1 MLLKSDIETSKKVI
15 QEIKVEISEIKS
27 EIQKPTVQE
36 FVNSGA
42 FLENQSVMENS
53 RPAEISPM
61 KILGELLS
69 FLRREKSMS
78 ALMLARQ
85 ISKIEID
92 GKVAVIFSD
101 DDEIQALQKNDRFRA
116 DITNFF
122 ESKGL
127 SFKIHENE
135 KQVTEVDELKH
146 QLGKKL
152 VIK

>member
-42 FLENQSVMENS
+42 VLENQSVMENS

-135 KQVTEVDELKH
+135 KQVTRNSINLCSYVRSRWL
-146 QLGKKL
+146 
-152 VIK
+152 